1 MREHITNAEMKSTL
15 IKCPNC
21 GSSRVDTHRQTDLF
35 AYGAGDAVVELSA
48 IIPFRECAE
57 CGFEFTDAEAEDAR
71 HEAICRHLGVMTPME
86 VAEVRRQYEMTRAAF
101 AERSRIG
108 EASLARWETGQ
119 LIQNAANDNYLY
131 LLSFQQNMDRLEW
144 RRSCDQLSTEG
155 SAIRNPMSR
164 FRELAQRSSTPQ
176 ERSFL
181 RAKKAA
187 ACT

>member
-1 MREHITNAEMKSTL
+1 MKSTL
-15 IKCPNC
+15 INCPNC
-21 GSSRVDTHRQTDLF
+21 GSSRVDTHRQADLF
-35 AYGAGDAVVELSA
+35 PYGTGDAAVELSA
-48 IIPFRECAE
+48 VVPFRECAE

-71 HEAICRHLGVMTPME
+71 HEAICRHLGVMAPQQ
-86 VAEVRRQYEMTRAAF
+86 VAEVRGQYRMTRAAF

-144 RRSCDQLSTEG
+144 RRSCDQLSTEER
-155 SAIRNPMSR
+155 AIRNPLPR
-164 FRELAQRSSTPQ
+164 FREVAQQSSTPQ
-176 ERSFL
+176 QRNFL
-181 RAKKAA
+181 RAKKAT